1 MASGKIFIN
10 YRRDD
15 SRADSGRLYDRLKAR
30 YPNHVFRDI
39 GSLEP
44 GVEWQEAIEKV
55 LGSSD
60 AVVVVIGKSWL
71 TVTNSAGTR
80 RLDDPK
86 DTVRQEILTALRRG
100 VRVFPVLVGGARMP
114 SEEELP
120 ADLQSLA
127 RRNALEIT
135 EQDWDE
141 GFEKLAEALDHAL
154 GVRGRTPKQRR
165 RFRPGVAAV
174 ALLGATIIAAVVVTI
189 YHSAQNSP
197 VSVVREDAGP
207 QKDAMPNA
215 ADRAPTNGAG
225 AESNAGIRS
234 LKTSVAPPREQ
245 ASRTSSGPTKASAPA
260 RITSA
265 PVSPPPAEISSAHFV
280 GNWRAIVTGSGQQL
294 IESVDLYP
302 DFSFGVTLNRS
313 SAAVGGWQYNA
324 ADDVLNFSNGT
335 NFLNNGV
342 KFACKL
348 KGTDGTHANFGGP
361 CLDLMQMSW
370 NVALTREGNLSEVV
384 YNVPKVDL
392 SALTMAEKAAFTEA
406 LSQGFCTCGCGMT
419 ILNCLRNDRTCLVSP
434 NLARAELVVLMQY
447 RRR

>member
-15 SRADSGRLYDRLKAR
+15 SRADSGRLYDRLNAR
-30 YPNHVFRDI
+30 YPNRVFRDV

-44 GVEWQEAIEKV
+44 GIEWHEAIEKV

-60 AVVVVIGKSWL
+60 AVVVVIGKNWL
-71 TVTNSAGTR
+71 TVTNSAGAR
-80 RLDDPK
+80 RLHDPK

-154 GVRGRTPKQRR
+154 GVRGKAPKQPR
-165 RFRPGVAAV
+165 RFRPGVAIA
-174 ALLGATIIAAVVVTI
+174 ALLGVAIIAVVVVTT
-189 YHSAQNSP
+189 HHPMQNSP
-197 VSVVREDAGP
+197 APVVREDAGS
-207 QKDAMPNA
+207 QKNVESNAPNKA
-215 ADRAPTNGAG
+215 RNTRAG

-234 LKTSVAPPREQ
+234 FKTSAAQPREQ
-245 ASRTSSGPTKASAPA
+245 PDRAPSAPFKASKPAP
-260 RITSA
+260 ITPA
-265 PVSPPPAEISSAHFV
+265 PGSPPAAISPSHFV

-294 IESVDLYP
+294 IESVNLYP
-302 DFSFGVTLNRS
+302 DFSFGVKLNS
-313 SAAVGGWQYNA
+313 TSAAVGGWQYNA
-324 ADDVLNFSNGT
+324 ADDILNFSNGT

-348 KGTDGTHANFGGP
+348 KSSDGTHANFGGP

-370 NVALTREGNLSEVV
+370 NVALIREGNLSEAV
-384 YNVPKVDL
+384 YDVPKVDI

-406 LSQGFCTCGCGMT
+406 LGHGFCTCGCGMT
-419 ILNCLRNDRTCLVSP
+419 ILNCLRNDRACLVSP

-447 RRR
+447 TRR